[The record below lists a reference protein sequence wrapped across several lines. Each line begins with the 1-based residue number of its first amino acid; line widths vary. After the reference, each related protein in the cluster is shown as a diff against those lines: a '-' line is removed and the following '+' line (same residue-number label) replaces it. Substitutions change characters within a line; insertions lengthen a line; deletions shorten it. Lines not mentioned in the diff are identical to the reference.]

1 MKGTR
6 WLGPAEA
13 AVARLAEGLGSQGQW
28 PGWTVPDAAPGEGHA
43 DLSPPLTA
51 LGVLALRDLPV
62 SGIPEVIRR
71 SREHIERT
79 ALPGGL
85 WRYYRNIPPDTDDT
99 AMCALALGLDH
110 PVVRGRTAASLAATR
125 LDDGR
130 FPTWFEPGWNP
141 VVDAVPNAHVVA
153 VVGPGPATDAA
164 VAWLLGVVE
173 SGREAASSA
182 YYPDPLDLHLAL
194 TRAAEAGVEALRPAL
209 ETAASRALDRLRTEA
224 LSPYRTAQALVVA
237 ASASLPGGS
246 IPAGA
251 ARRLVELAGPDGAW
265 PAETLF
271 VAGNTD
277 RSGLWHYQSWAV
289 VTAMCVRA
297 LVAAGGEGE

>member
-1 MKGTR
+1 MGATG
-6 WLGPAEA
+6 LGPAET
-13 AVARLAEGLGSQGQW
+13 AVARLAEGLGPRGQW
-28 PGWTVPDAAPGEGHA
+28 PGWTVPDAAPGEGHR

-62 SGIPEVIRR
+62 PGVPEVIRR

-79 ALPGGL
+79 VLPGGL
-85 WRYYRNIPPDTDDT
+85 WRYYKNIPPDTDDT
-99 AMCALALGLDH
+99 AMCALALGRDH
-110 PVVRGRTAASLAATR
+110 PAVHGRTAASLAATR

-153 VVGPGPATDAA
+153 VLGPGPATDAA
-164 VAWLLGVVE
+164 VAWLLEVVE

-194 TRAAEAGVEALRPAL
+194 TRAVEAGVDALRPAV
-209 ETAASRALDRLRTEA
+209 ETAASRARDRLRTDA
-224 LSPYRTAQALVVA
+224 LSPYRTAQALAVA
-237 ASASLPGGS
+237 AAGSGRGGRA
-246 IPAGA
+246 PDEA
-251 ARRLVELAGPDGAW
+251 AQRLVERAGPDGTW

-271 VAGNTD
+271 VAGNTA
-277 RSGLWHYQSWAV
+277 RPGLWHYQSWAV

-297 LVAAGGEGE
+297 LVVAGGEGE